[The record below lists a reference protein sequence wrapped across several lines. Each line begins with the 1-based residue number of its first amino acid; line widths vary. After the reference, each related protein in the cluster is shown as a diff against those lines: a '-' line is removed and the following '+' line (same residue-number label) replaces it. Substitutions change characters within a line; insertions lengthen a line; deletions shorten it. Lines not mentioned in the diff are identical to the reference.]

1 MTNNPRK
8 VKALSEAGVNVIER
22 VAIEVGRNPHNDGF
36 LNTKAS
42 KLGHYLNNNGVNGI
56 AAVGT
61 VNLEGAQ
68 TATISHQDDDA

>member
-22 VAIEVGRNPHNDGF
+22 VAIEVGRNPHNDGY

-42 KLGHYLNNNGVNGI
+42 KLGHYLKNS
-56 AAVGT
+56 ASVGT
-61 VNLEGAQ
+61 VNLEGVQ
-68 TATISHQDDDA
+68 QATISHQDDDA